1 MRREGK
7 GLRVNGFLTIP
18 GKELRET
25 ASRSSG
31 PGGQHVNKTN
41 TRVTLRWNVCNTDAL
56 GPVRRAR
63 VEKELASRLTRAGDL
78 VVHAS
83 RHRVRARNR
92 EAARERLAE
101 LLRAALAR
109 RLPRKATRPSRASRE
124 RALETKKRRSQVK
137 QRRRRVDRDS

>member
-1 MRREGK
+1 MSREGK

-41 TRVTLRWNVCNTDAL
+41 TRVTLRWNVRDTDAL

-92 EAARERLAE
+92 EAARERLVE